1 MHIINDQA
9 LSMNEKTTSTGAFG
23 RVLDEMVQETLGINN
38 GITAEEPVVSQNDFW
53 RQNMFMIVGISVVSM
68 FVLGLVIGLTV
79 VDRRRD
85 KQRRERV
92 AAVVG
97 DDITVGGVV

>member
-1 MHIINDQA
+1 
-9 LSMNEKTTSTGAFG
+9 MNEKTTSTGAFG

-53 RQNMFMIVGISVVSM
+53 RQNVFMIVGISVVSM

>member
-1 MHIINDQA
+1 
-9 LSMNEKTTSTGAFG
+9 MNEKTTSTGAFG

-68 FVLGLVIGLTV
+68 FVLGLVIGLDV